1 MLGFDELAE
10 RLSGADGM
18 GGSLIR
24 PNPRL
29 SSGVIASPFDVTPVN
44 AELLDALF
52 VAVAGVTDADAAA
65 EKGDSRLRRLA
76 SACVAS
82 ACLASS
88 SIACRLKSNSGVDG
102 WDEEELEELGAL
114 IVPTALIALT
124 APTAPTPFVDGWA
137 EEELEALTSFTALT
151 APTAPTAPIPLR
163 DILSGEHIYPM
174 EIHARK
180 AS

>member
-1 MLGFDELAE
+1 VLGFDELAE
-10 RLSGADGM
+10 RLSGADGA
-18 GGSLIR
+18 GSLIR

-29 SSGVIASPFDVTPVN
+29 SSGVIAFPFDVTPVN

-65 EKGDSRLRRLA
+65 EKGVSSARCLA
-76 SACVAS
+76 SACLAF

-88 SIACRLKSNSGVDG
+88 SKACTLKSNSGVDG

-137 EEELEALTSFTALT
+137 EEELEALTSLT

>member
-1 MLGFDELAE
+1 M
-10 RLSGADGM
+10 SGADGI

-29 SSGVIASPFDVTPVN
+29 SGGVITEPLYCTRLN

-65 EKGDSRLRRLA
+65 EKGVSSARRLA
-76 SACVAS
+76 SACLCSASLAS
-82 ACLASS
+82 ASKAS
-88 SIACRLKSNSGVDG
+88 RLKSSGGVDG

-124 APTAPTPFVDGWA
+124 APTAPTPFVDEWE
-137 EEELEALTSFTALT
+137 EEELEELTSST
-151 APTAPTAPIPLR
+151 APTAPTAPTPLR
-163 DILSGEHIYPM
+163 DILSREHI
-174 EIHARK
+174 ILFDSIRK
-180 AS
+180 EG

>member
-1 MLGFDELAE
+1 VLGFDELAE
-10 RLSGADGM
+10 RLSGADGS
-18 GGSLIR
+18 GSLIG
-24 PNPRL
+24 PSPRL
-29 SSGVIASPFDVTPVN
+29 SGGVIANPRDVTPVN

-65 EKGDSRLRRLA
+65 EKGVSSARFLA
-76 SACVAS
+76 SACLAF

-88 SIACRLKSNSGVDG
+88 SKACTLKSNSGVDG

-137 EEELEALTSFTALT
+137 EEELEALTSFTA
-151 APTAPTAPIPLR
+151 PTAPAAPIPLR

-174 EIHARK
+174 ELYACK
-180 AS
+180 SS